1 MKIFIDSA
9 NVTEIRDVKKK
20 GLIDGVTTN
29 PSLIAKE
36 GRELAPLIREICEV
50 AGGPV
55 SAEVVTL
62 ETDEMV
68 AEGRKL
74 AKIHDLVVVKLPLT
88 MAGLEA
94 CRTLTSEGVKTNLT
108 LCFSPLQAI
117 LAAKAGA
124 TFVSP
129 FVGRLDDIAESG
141 MELIQKIV
149 QIYENYDYET
159 EVLVAS
165 VRNPVH
171 MVEAALIGA
180 GVCTVPYTVIQQM
193 AHHPLTDR
201 GLEKFM
207 ADAKKIPAA
216 AKPQAMVGR

>member
-9 NVTEIRDVKKK
+9 SLTEIRDVAAK

-29 PSLIAKE
+29 PTLVAKE
-36 GRELAPLIREICEV
+36 GREFAPLIREICE
-50 AGGPV
+50 AARGPV
-55 SAEVVTL
+55 SAEVTTL
-62 ETDEMV
+62 EASEMI
-68 AEGRKL
+68 AEGRRL
-74 AKIHDLVVVKLPLT
+74 AKIHDLVVVKVPLT
-88 MAGLEA
+88 MPGIEA
-94 CRTLTSEGVKTNLT
+94 CRTLASDGIKVNVT

-129 FVGRLDDIAESG
+129 FVGRLDDIAEPG
-141 MELIQKIV
+141 MELIDKIV
-149 QIYENYDYET
+149 RIYQNYDFTT

-171 MVEAALIGA
+171 IVEAALMGA
-180 GVCTVPYTVIQQM
+180 DICTVPYAVIQQM

-201 GLEKFM
+201 GLERFM
-207 ADAKKIPAA
+207 ADARKIPAE
-216 AKPQAMVGR
+216 AKAPAPVGR